1 MSSPQQRLQ
10 TAMQYALSHRPEVGG
25 FPYLAECLRLAG
37 VTQNVWSLPSAQS
50 IYMLNDG
57 VVVHQDTP
65 LVSGIHDVPNFN
77 EEALITAIRKDQAGQ
92 STFPQFLSATW
103 NAGVT
108 KYDVDF
114 SERTVTYYGARGE
127 YYKESYPPTDIGEVS
142 F

>member
-1 MSSPQQRLQ
+1 MPSPQQRLQ

-50 IYMLNDG
+50 IYILNDG
-57 VVVHQDTP
+57 VVVHQGAS

-92 STFPQFLSATW
+92 STFPEFLSATYT
-103 NAGVT
+103 AGVT

-114 SERTVTYYGARGE
+114 TLRTVTYYGARGE
-127 YYKESYPPTDIGEVS
+127 CYTESYPPIELGEIR